1 MTTYSL
7 VERWRESRAWRIA
20 RAPPDHDGADGADTA
35 DTVTGASTRR
45 ELVELHDDVA
55 ETIMEREDLVLSEEE
70 KASATVPDSQTQWFA
85 LTSSLLRGFVQ
96 TSVRWDD

>member
-1 MTTYSL
+1 M
-7 VERWRESRAWRIA
+7 
-20 RAPPDHDGADGADTA
+20 
-35 DTVTGASTRR
+35 
-45 ELVELHDDVA
+45 ELHDDVA